1 MVNDFAIFHDVAYS
15 AKSGATFK
23 LNADPN
29 SPKPKIIDKTNNIV
43 ASWGTDNL
51 RPQRLVKALNGLP
64 QAKQVL
70 QWQAKALYS
79 GGLIYGTE
87 DAAGNF
93 TPIKDLAVDTFI
105 RDSNVQRYLIESCVD
120 YYWFGNPFSEI
131 GLNGARKAAW
141 IVNQDASFCR
151 KGVPDEKTGISKKV
165 YISADWEDNAAITE
179 KDGVEMIDP
188 YFNRVGQVKDGSAA
202 KYFYSASFPSPG
214 KIFYQELA
222 WHDLTESGW
231 LDVLKAIPAFKK
243 ALFKNQISVKYH
255 IEIADWYWEFRYKGE
270 WEKISGD
277 ASLRSS
283 KIKETI
289 EEIETSLTNVE
300 NAGKSIKSWLRTGA
314 DGKQESAIVIHQ
326 LDDKI
331 KTGMYIEDSQEAFIH
346 IAFSF
351 GVDPTLIGMTP
362 GKSIGSSGSG
372 SDKRVAYNIYM
383 LNCKADQDIILE
395 PLHFIRDL
403 NGWNPEIKFMFKN
416 YYIATLDQGKEVT
429 SSGSTN
435 GGK

>member
-1 MVNDFAIFHDVAYS
+1 MVNDIQIFHDVAYS
-15 AKSGATFK
+15 PTAQATVK
-23 LNADPN
+23 LNVEPLTPVPAIPESIAN
-29 SPKPKIIDKTNNIV
+29 RV
-43 ASWGTDNL
+43 ASWGSDNL
-51 RPQRLVKALNGLP
+51 RPQKLIKALEGLP

-87 DAAGNF
+87 DASGNF
-93 TPIKDLAVDTFI
+93 TPIKNPEVDAFLNI
-105 RDSNVQRYLIESCVD
+105 SNVPRYLIEACVD

-141 IVNQDASFCR
+141 IVSQDAAFCR
-151 KGVPDEKTGISKKV
+151 KTLPDKKTGISKEV
-165 YISADWEDNAAITE
+165 YIFADWDNGGSITAV
-179 KDGVEMIDP
+179 KPIEMIDP
-188 YFNRVGQVKDGSAA
+188 YFNRVAQVKDGTAP
-202 KYFYSASFPSPG
+202 KYVYSASFPSPG
-214 KIFYQELA
+214 RVFYQSLA
-222 WHDLTESGW
+222 WHDLVESGW
-231 LDVLKAIPAFKK
+231 LEVLKAIPAFKK

-255 IEIADWYWEFRYKGE
+255 FEIADWYWSFKYHGQ
-270 WEKISGD
+270 WETFTPEE
-277 ASLRSS
+277 RTQ

-289 EEIETSLTNVE
+289 AEIEKSLTDVD
-300 NAGKSIKSWLRTGA
+300 NAGKTIKSWLRTGA
-314 DGKQESAIVIHQ
+314 DGKQESAVIVHQ

-331 KTGMYIEDSQEAFIH
+331 KTGMYVEDSQEAFIH
-346 IAFSF
+346 IAFAF

-362 GKSIGSSGSG
+362 GKSMGSSGSG

-403 NGWNPEIKFMFKN
+403 NGWDPNLKFMFKN

-429 SSGSTN
+429 GTGSSN
-435 GGK
+435 GGTK

>member
-1 MVNDFAIFHDVAYS
+1 MVNDIQIFHDVAYS
-15 AKSGATFK
+15 ANAAATIK
-23 LNADPN
+23 LNAEPKSPN
-29 SPKPKIIDKTNNIV
+29 PKTIDKTNNIV
-43 ASWGTDNL
+43 ASWGSDNL
-51 RPQRLVKALNGLP
+51 RPQKLVKALDGLP

-79 GGLIYGTE
+79 GGLVYGTE

-93 TPIKDLAVDTFI
+93 TPIKDADVDLFL
-105 RDSNVQRYLIESCVD
+105 RESNVARYLIESCVD
-120 YYWFGNPFSEI
+120 YYWFGNPFTEI

-151 KGVPDEKTGISKKV
+151 KSVPDLKTGISKKV
-165 YISADWEDNAAITE
+165 FIDANWEEGATIEE
-179 KDGVEMIDP
+179 KNGIEMIDP
-188 YFNRVGQVKDGSAA
+188 YFNRVGQVKDGNAP
-202 KYFYSASFPSPG
+202 KYIYSASFPSPG
-214 KIFYQELA
+214 KIFYQALA
-222 WHDLTESGW
+222 WHDLVESGW
-231 LDVLKAIPAFKK
+231 LEVLKSIPAFKK
-243 ALFKNQISVKYH
+243 ALFKNQISIKYH
-255 IEIADWYWEFRYKGE
+255 FEIADWYWAFRYPGQ
-270 WEKISGD
+270 WETFTPEEKT
-277 ASLRSS
+277 L

-289 EEIETSLTNVE
+289 TEIENSLADVA
-300 NAGKSIKSWLRTGA
+300 NAGKTVKSWLRTGA
-314 DGKQESAIVIHQ
+314 DGSQESALKIHQ

-362 GKSIGSSGSG
+362 GKSMGSSGSG
-372 SDKRVAYNIYM
+372 SDKRVAYNIYL

-416 YYIATLDQGKEVT
+416 YYIATLDQGKEV
-429 SSGSTN
+429 SSSASTN